1 MVPME
6 VKSMS
11 KIAILGS
18 GSMGI
23 AVSVLLDLNGY
34 DVIMWTPFKEEADM
48 LNKTREHKDRLPGI
62 KIPEKIKCT
71 TDFAEALKDV
81 ESVILTVPSQ
91 KMRET
96 AIRLKNHVKDGTV
109 LISCSKGIEE
119 GTGMIL
125 TDVLLE
131 ELPNVKVAAISGPSY
146 AIEIA
151 KQLPTALVCA
161 STSPQ
166 VALYGQNMF
175 MNKYV
180 RVYANDDML
189 GVEIGGAIKNVIAF
203 CAGISDGLGFG
214 YNAKAAL
221 ITRGLTEIT
230 RLGIAMGADK
240 STFAGL
246 TGMGDLILTCT
257 GEYSRNRRAGIL
269 VGEGMTVQEAIN
281 EVNMV
286 VEGVAT
292 ALPAYKLSRKYNVS
306 MPIITQAYNIIHNNL
321 SPKDAFVCLMNRDK
335 KYEDEESIV

>member
-1 MVPME
+1 
-6 VKSMS
+6 MS

-23 AVSVLLDLNGY
+23 AVSVLLDLNGH
-34 DVIMWTPFKEEADM
+34 DVVMWTPIQEEADM

-62 KIPEKIKCT
+62 KIPERIKCT
-71 TDFAEALKDV
+71 TDFGEALKDI
-81 ESVILTVPSQ
+81 EAVILTVPSQ
-91 KMRET
+91 RMRET
-96 AIRLKNHVKDGTV
+96 AIRLKNYVDDETI

-119 GTGMIL
+119 KTGMIL
-125 TDVLLE
+125 TDVLKE
-131 ELPNVKVAAISGPSY
+131 ELPRVKVAAISGPSY

-151 KQLPTALVCA
+151 RQLPTALVCA
-161 STSPQ
+161 SSDPK
-166 VALYGQNMF
+166 VALFGQNLF
-175 MNKYV
+175 MNANV
-180 RVYANDDML
+180 RVYASDDML

-214 YNAKAAL
+214 YNTKAAL

-230 RLGIAMGADK
+230 RLGIAMGAEK
-240 STFAGL
+240 STFSGL

-269 VGEGMTVQEAIN
+269 VGEGMSVQEAIK

-292 ALPAYKLSRKYNVS
+292 ARPAYELSKKYNVS
-306 MPIITQAYNIIHNNL
+306 MPIITQAYNIIHNGL
-321 SPKDAFVCLMNRDK
+321 KPKDAVVDLMSRDK
-335 KYEDEESIV
+335 KYEDEDSIV